1 MRAIVS
7 KGWSSRMAKAP
18 GQEVEVP
25 RECYVVDKIP
35 HEYVHCKHS
44 LSSRRV
50 LTVSKAGCSRRS
62 MRRCT
67 MAARGRPE
75 QVFEVSWLS
84 YPAFMIF

>member
-35 HEYVHCKHS
+35 HEYVYCG
-44 LSSRRV
+44 LSSSTRV
-50 LTVSKAGCSRRS
+50 
-62 MRRCT
+62 
-67 MAARGRPE
+67 
-75 QVFEVSWLS
+75 
-84 YPAFMIF
+84 